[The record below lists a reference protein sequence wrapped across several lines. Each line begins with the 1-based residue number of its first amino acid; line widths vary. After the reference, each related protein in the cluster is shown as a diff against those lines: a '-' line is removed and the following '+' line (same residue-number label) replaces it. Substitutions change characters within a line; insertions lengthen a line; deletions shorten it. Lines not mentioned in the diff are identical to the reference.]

1 MELNRQGKLIKSIA
15 RGKRAWIQLRLK
27 KKDGNVFKHWGAD
40 LKKKCTPWELWVE
53 FYLGQNEDCSS
64 GDSISDSSEK
74 LLQRGRG
81 DHQCICDFGEG
92 GVHTI
97 KHFFFLRFLKINF
110 IFYWR
115 IIALQN
121 FAVFCQTSTLISHKY
136 TYILSLL
143 KLPSIYLPIPPI

>member
-15 RGKRAWIQLRLK
+15 RGKRAWIQLWLK

-40 LKKKCTPWELWVE
+40 LKKNAHHESCELSFIWDKMRTVAQE
-53 FYLGQNEDCSS
+53 TASQIALRNCSKEV
-64 GDSISDSSEK
+64 GGTISVYVIFVKEEYIQSS
-74 LLQRGRG
+74 
-81 DHQCICDFGEG
+81 
-92 GVHTI
+92 T
-97 KHFFFLRFLKINF
+97 FFFLRFLKINF